1 MTVLVGEFSACEA
14 VQHFKSCIVPG
25 VAGAAPS
32 ADTWAQERNK
42 RACVRACVITSC
54 ECDVFASHRSH
65 PASPAGKAADAFS
78 SFGLGAIWSARGL
91 RISRRWVAA
100 AAALITKPLAIR
112 GLRAAQVAHAAR
124 RGKIAH
130 LLSAR
135 TPNLHIMWHTHINS
149 PAHPYLRQ

>member
-1 MTVLVGEFSACEA
+1 MTLPVGEFSACEA

-25 VAGAAPS
+25 VGWSGAVCGYLGAREE
-32 ADTWAQERNK
+32 QES
-42 RACVRACVITSC
+42 VRACVITSC

-100 AAALITKPLAIR
+100 AAALITKPIAIR
-112 GLRAAQVAHAAR
+112 GLRAAQVAHAAG